1 MTFSL
6 VRVTS
11 MTMCST
17 GVQRGAQDEVAGA
30 SPKAAG
36 GRHEVVQE
44 DDEGEPRFIPTNHR
58 LETY

>member
-1 MTFSL
+1 
-6 VRVTS
+6 

-30 SPKAAG
+30 SPEAAG

-44 DDEGEPRFIPTNHR
+44 DDEGEPRFPPMND
-58 LETY
+58 

>member
-1 MTFSL
+1 
-6 VRVTS
+6 